1 MRWNPSDH
9 TEEKGLNRLCRD
21 RTHSLT
27 VPLGKQEMSR
37 SWRRVS
43 PTCVQGA
50 RSILPRLLQRYDCSG
65 RESRQT
71 AFTGTSP
78 APGCKGSQISDLSSL
93 PSSPEGN
100 YLQETS
106 QASRSTTSPWTSPT
120 AALTLSG
127 LWHHTL
133 LWWVYWLSAQL
144 WYSNFHLGKKNIVKG
159 KETEMQISI
168 YMSHCSYCGWAEVTD
183 ISRRRHFVHFPFG
196 LGGVD
201 ASWGVAPDGGAVC
214 GVGAERDSCDRA
226 AWPSDMFHFTMC
238 LK

>member
-1 MRWNPSDH
+1 MRSNPSDH
-9 TEEKGLNRLCRD
+9 TEGKGLIRLCQE

-43 PTCVQGA
+43 PTCIQGA
-50 RSILPRLLQRYDCSG
+50 RSILPRPVQCCDCSG

-78 APGCKGSQISDLSSL
+78 APGCEGSRISDLSSL

-106 QASRSTTSPWTSPT
+106 QASRSTTSPQTSPT

-127 LWHHTL
+127 LWQPIPFVMGL
-133 LWWVYWLSAQL
+133 LAQCSAL
-144 WYSNFHLGKKNIVKG
+144 
-159 KETEMQISI
+159 
-168 YMSHCSYCGWAEVTD
+168 
-183 ISRRRHFVHFPFG
+183 R
-196 LGGVD
+196 
-201 ASWGVAPDGGAVC
+201 
-214 GVGAERDSCDRA
+214 
-226 AWPSDMFHFTMC
+226 
-238 LK
+238 